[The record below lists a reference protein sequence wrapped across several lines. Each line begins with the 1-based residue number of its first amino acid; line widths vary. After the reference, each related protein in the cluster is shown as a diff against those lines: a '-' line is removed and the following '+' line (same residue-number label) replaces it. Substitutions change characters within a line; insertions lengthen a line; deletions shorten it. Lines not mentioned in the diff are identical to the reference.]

1 MNLKDPLFAD
11 SDRFASVTR
20 QSPPERLGARTQAT
34 RDHETIRRWA
44 ADHGADPAT
53 GEATESGP
61 ATIAVN
67 DGGVGIRFNFPGF
80 APFRPIAWDEWLG
93 HFDHHHLLFVFEE
106 QDTTQ
111 VATRAHD
118 LSRSRGAEP
127 GHDREDW
134 FQAERELRQW
144 AGGESPSVRYRIV
157 KEDTDA

>member
-1 MNLKDPLFAD
+1 MNLKDPLFTD

-67 DGGVGIRFNFPGF
+67 DGGGRYPIQFPRIRAVPPNRVG
-80 APFRPIAWDEWLG
+80 
-93 HFDHHHLLFVFEE
+93 
-106 QDTTQ
+106 
-111 VATRAHD
+111 
-118 LSRSRGAEP
+118 
-127 GHDREDW
+127 
-134 FQAERELRQW
+134 
-144 AGGESPSVRYRIV
+144 
-157 KEDTDA
+157 

>member
-1 MNLKDPLFAD
+1 MNLKDSLFTD

-44 ADHGADPAT
+44 AGHGADPAT

-93 HFDHHHLLFVFEE
+93 HFDLHHLLFVFEE

-111 VATRAHD
+111 VATRAYD

-127 GHDREDW
+127 GQQERREPRRG
-134 FQAERELRQW
+134 A
-144 AGGESPSVRYRIV
+144 
-157 KEDTDA
+157 